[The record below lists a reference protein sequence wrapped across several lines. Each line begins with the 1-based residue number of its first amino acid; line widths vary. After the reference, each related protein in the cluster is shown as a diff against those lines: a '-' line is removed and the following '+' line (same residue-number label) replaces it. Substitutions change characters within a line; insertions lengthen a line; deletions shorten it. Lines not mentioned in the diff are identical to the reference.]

1 MNYAALSKLI
11 RAPLSLSNKN
21 IPKKSYENHFAGVRA
36 KTFPLIFLLY
46 FARNRAH
53 LQGPESDQN
62 LQNFGLL
69 AQYVSL
75 KETWH

>member
-11 RAPLSLSNKN
+11 RALLSLSNKN

-36 KTFPLIFLLY
+36 KKFPLDIFVVL
-46 FARNRAH
+46 
-53 LQGPESDQN
+53 ESDQN